1 MNNEDFTLN
10 ETNNLI
16 NAMNRQINKLKNKL
30 ETERS
35 EHIDIYQKIKKE
47 NDDLLYENNLLKNKL
62 SNIINE

>member
-47 NDDLLYENNLLKNKL
+47 NDDLLYENNLLKNK
-62 SNIINE
+62 

>member
-1 MNNEDFTLN
+1 MNNEDFSLN

-16 NAMNRQINKLKNKL
+16 NAMNRQIKKLKNKL
-30 ETERS
+30 EIERS

>member
-1 MNNEDFTLN
+1 MNNEDFSLN

>member
-16 NAMNRQINKLKNKL
+16 NAINRQINKLKNKL

>member
-1 MNNEDFTLN
+1 MNNEDFSLN

-16 NAMNRQINKLKNKL
+16 NAMNRQIKKLKNKL
-30 ETERS
+30 EIERS
-35 EHIDIYQKIKKE
+35 EHIYIYQKIKKE

>member
-62 SNIINE
+62 SYIINE

>member
-1 MNNEDFTLN
+1 MNNEDFSLN

-30 ETERS
+30 EIERS